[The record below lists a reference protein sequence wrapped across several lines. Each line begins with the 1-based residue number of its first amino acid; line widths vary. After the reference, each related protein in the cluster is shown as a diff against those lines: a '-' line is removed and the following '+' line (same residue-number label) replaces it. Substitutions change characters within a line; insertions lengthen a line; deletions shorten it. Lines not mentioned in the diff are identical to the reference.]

1 MVSLSL
7 VTLVRALLLISFFL
21 LPARAAAPGVV
32 AAPPDVGRLL
42 FFVA

>member
-21 LPARAAAPGVV
+21 LPARAGGVV
-32 AAPPDVGRLL
+32 AAAPPAVGRVL